1 MNGCLGSP
9 RKQIIY
15 ILSKVKLLRYP
26 AHYFEIIYLK
36 IRNIYKN
43 ILLYDIYLK

>member
-1 MNGCLGSP
+1 MHVPCAMN
-9 RKQIIY
+9 

-26 AHYFEIIYLK
+26 AHNFEIIYLE
-36 IRNIYKN
+36 IRKIYKN